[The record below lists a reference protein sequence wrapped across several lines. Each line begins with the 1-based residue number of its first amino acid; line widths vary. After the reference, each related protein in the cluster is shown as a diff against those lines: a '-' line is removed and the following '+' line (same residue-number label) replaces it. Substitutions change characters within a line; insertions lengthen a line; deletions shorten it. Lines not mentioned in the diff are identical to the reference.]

1 MSAAVEGPPPRVG
14 AAFAAVLRDERDVFN
29 EKFAE
34 ARRRRPDLDGR
45 ALLGFL
51 LGPADGVVGRVAQ
64 AAAERARDVAHAA
77 YDAALTLVSE
87 KLAGP
92 GGRYPII
99 DEMWERLLPS
109 VGQLVADQPAR
120 VIGSLTNAV
129 FHLASTPGTRP
140 GEWIDGMVG
149 VAPRLASVAD
159 LLKAG
164 EIAAWRAGLAH
175 LRDGAL
181 AAGDSLA
188 PQVAVEIL
196 GVPRAEWHAV
206 RERLSADAWWD
217 PSRAGEDDARP
228 RVAATV
234 GGFRGFGGLFPAPP
248 TVATV
253 DGHIAVSAAGECWML
268 VADAFGATFHRVDE
282 SVLAGAARPPK
293 LRTAHES
300 LSLHGKTLALPAI
313 GAVTSAAA
321 VPGTIAVT
329 GSLTHAVT
337 LIAVNPGAA
346 P

>member
-1 MSAAVEGPPPRVG
+1 MSAAVEGPPRRVG
-14 AAFAAVLRDERDVFN
+14 EAFAAVLRDERDVFN

-92 GGRYPII
+92 GGRYPSI

-109 VGQLVADQPAR
+109 VGALVADQPAR

-140 GEWIDGMVG
+140 GEWIDRMVG
-149 VAPRLASVAD
+149 VAPGLASVAD

-175 LRDGAL
+175 LREGAL
-181 AAGDSLA
+181 AAGDALA
-188 PQVAVEIL
+188 PQIPVEIL

-206 RERLSADAWWD
+206 RERLTADAWWH
-217 PSRAGEDDARP
+217 PSRAGEDARP

-268 VADAFGATFHRVDE
+268 VADAFGATFHRVDAG
-282 SVLAGAARPPK
+282 VLAGAAPPPK

-337 LIAVNPGAA
+337 LIAVDPGAA

>member
-1 MSAAVEGPPPRVG
+1 MSAAVQGPAPRVG

-45 ALLGFL
+45 ALLAFL
-51 LGPADGVVGRVAQ
+51 IGPADGVVGLAAQ
-64 AAAERARDVAHAA
+64 QAGERARDVAHAA

-109 VGQLVADQPAR
+109 VATLVADQPAR

-129 FHLASTPGTRP
+129 FHLASTPGARP
-140 GEWIDGMVG
+140 GQWIDGMVG
-149 VAPRLASVAD
+149 AAPVLASVAD

-164 EIAAWRAGLAH
+164 QFAAWRAGLAH
-175 LRDGAL
+175 LRDAAL
-181 AAGDSLA
+181 AAGDALA
-188 PQVAVEIL
+188 PEVAVEIL

-206 RERLSADAWWD
+206 RQRLSADAWWD
-217 PSRAGEDDARP
+217 PSSAGEDARP
-228 RVAATV
+228 RVAAAV
-234 GGFRGFGGLFPAPP
+234 GGFRGFGGLFAAPP
-248 TVATV
+248 RVATV

-268 VADAFGATFHRVDE
+268 VADAFGATFHRVDAA
-282 SVLAGAARPPK
+282 VLAGAAKPPK

-300 LSLHGKTLALPAI
+300 VTLHGVTLALPAI
-313 GAVTSAAA
+313 GEVTSAAA

-329 GSLTHAVT
+329 GSLTHAIT
-337 LIAVNPGAA
+337 LIAVDPGAA